1 MGKMRVIL
9 FAAATLACIN
19 ASQSQAAISLQP
31 GEWQTTETGTENGQP
46 TNPLVDKD
54 CLTAVVARDATIL
67 VKLMKAEMQEQGS
80 KCEKF
85 DVQQSGESVTF
96 AMKCVMGQ
104 QFLIDM
110 TGTFTL
116 LSSTKYIG
124 AIKTSVK
131 MGNINSASDKKVEA
145 IRIGECKAH

>member
-1 MGKMRVIL
+1 MFVW
-9 FAAATLACIN
+9 AAP
-19 ASQSQAAISLQP
+19 SHAAVSLQP
-31 GEWQTTETGTENGQP
+31 GEWQSTETGTENGQP
-46 TNPLVDKD
+46 VKPEIEKTCMSVSE
-54 CLTAVVARDATIL
+54 ARDATSL
-67 VKLMKAEMQEQGS
+67 VKQIKAEMQEQGS

-96 AMKCVMGQ
+96 TMKCGMGQ

-116 LSSTKYIG
+116 VSSTKYVG

-131 MGNINSASDKKVEA
+131 MGTINSTSDKKVEA

>member
-1 MGKMRVIL
+1 MGEMRAIL
-9 FAAATLACIN
+9 FAAAMLACID

-46 TNPLVDKD
+46 IKPQVETD
-54 CLTAVVARDATIL
+54 CMTAEEARDATNL
-67 VKLMKAEMQEQGS
+67 VKQMKAEMQEQGS

-85 DVQQSGESVTF
+85 DVQQNGESVTF
-96 AMKCVMGQ
+96 VMKCVMGQ

-124 AIKTSVK
+124 AIRTSVK
-131 MGNINSASDKKVEA
+131 MGTVDSTSDKKVEA
-145 IRIGECKAH
+145 VRIGECKDH